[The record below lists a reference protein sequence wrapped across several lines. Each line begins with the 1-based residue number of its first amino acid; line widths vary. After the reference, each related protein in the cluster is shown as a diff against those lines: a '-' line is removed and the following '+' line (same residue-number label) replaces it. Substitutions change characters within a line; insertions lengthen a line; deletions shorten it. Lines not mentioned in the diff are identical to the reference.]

1 MKTITKPTFQE
12 LLDKTGR
19 KQYTDKTIVDAIAP
33 SDPQEIIFF
42 KPGKYVSN
50 EQLAEEYASRGLE
63 PAHPYAFILYSME
76 YESEMDEKEWV
87 ATCWKQGDHFEYAAA
102 NRWHGKRG
110 LGVDRSRGGWY
121 GRWSFVGVPRKSSAL
136 GSSALPSDTLTL
148 CPHCSHELKITLA

>member
-1 MKTITKPTFQE
+1 MKTTAKLTFQE

-19 KQYTDKTIVDAIAP
+19 KQYTDKTIVSAIAP
-33 SDPQEIIFF
+33 SDPQEMIFF

-76 YESEMDEKEWV
+76 HESEMDEKEWV
-87 ATCWKQGDHFEYAAA
+87 ATCWKQGDHFEFATAG
-102 NRWHGKRG
+102 RWRG
-110 LGVDRSRGGWY
+110 ERRLSVDRYNDGWDGG
-121 GRWSFVGVPRKSSAL
+121 WSFVGVPRKFLAL